1 MAEVVVKVHI
11 PSTLKDRFE
20 PALAKVVRD
29 FVRRLE
35 FSIAEDIGFKS
46 KLSDKQAD
54 KLADELK
61 RRVAKRHGL

>member
-1 MAEVVVKVHI
+1 MAEIVVKVHI

-20 PALAKVVRD
+20 PALAKVVRE
-29 FVRRLE
+29 FVHRLE
-35 FSIAEDIGFKS
+35 FSMAEDICSKS
-46 KLSDKQAD
+46 KLSDEQAD